1 MRLTVEGP
9 DARLDKYLTGRFPK
23 LSRALVMKYLKEG
36 RARINGRRARPGLHV
51 AAGDELDL
59 PDWEEAVARI
69 RTGRAAGVPE
79 VVRRPPEGIF
89 VLYEDEDMVVVDK
102 PAGLVM
108 HPGKGHEEEGL
119 DRVLREHFGPATRL
133 VHRIDRDT
141 SGVVVAARGHPKAA
155 QRLADAFKAG
165 DVEKVY
171 LALVSGVPEPAAGA
185 IDAPLLDTKRAGDRV
200 RVDAVSGKAARTD
213 YRTEEAFARF
223 AWLEV
228 RPLSGRRH
236 QIRAHLAHVGHALA
250 VDHVYAKRSRMRLRD
265 LCPDVPVSWKNPVV
279 LGRQALHAARLTLRH
294 PRTGEETTFQ
304 APLADDLE
312 EALRLLRAEASGAL
326 RM

>member
-9 DARLDKYLTGRFPK
+9 GLRLDKYLTGRFPK

-36 RARINGRRARPGLHV
+36 RARLNGRRARPGLHV
-51 AAGDELDL
+51 AAGDELEL
-59 PDWEEAVARI
+59 PDWEEAVVRI
-69 RTGRAAGVPE
+69 RAGRAAGVPE

-102 PAGLVM
+102 PPGLVM

-119 DRVLREHFGPATRL
+119 DRILRKHFGPAMRL

-171 LALVSGVPEPAAGA
+171 LALVSGVPEPAAGT
-185 IDAPLLDTKRAGDRV
+185 IDVPLLDTKRAGDRV
-200 RVDAVSGKAARTD
+200 RVDAARGKAAHTD
-213 YRTEEAFARF
+213 YRTREAFARF

-228 RPLSGRRH
+228 HPRSGRRH
-236 QIRAHLAHVGHALA
+236 QIRAHLEHVGHPLA
-250 VDHVYAKRSRMRLRD
+250 VDHIYAKRSRIRLRD
-265 LCPDVPVSWKNPVV
+265 LRPDLPASWKNPVV
-279 LGRQALHAARLTLRH
+279 LSRQALHAAKLTLRH
-294 PRTGEETTFQ
+294 PRTGEETTFE

-312 EALRLLRAEASGAL
+312 EALRLLRAGDSASAAS
-326 RM
+326 

>member
-119 DRVLREHFGPATRL
+119 DRILREHFGPSTRL

-171 LALVSGVPEPAAGA
+171 LALVSGVPEPAAGT

-213 YRTEEAFARF
+213 YSTREAFARF

-265 LCPDVPVSWKNPVV
+265 LCPDVPLSWKNPVV
-279 LGRQALHAARLTLRH
+279 LGRQALHAAKLTLRH
-294 PRTGEETTFQ
+294 PRTGEETTFE
-304 APLADDLE
+304 APLADDME
-312 EALRLLRAEASGAL
+312 EALRLLRAEASAAS
-326 RM
+326 

>member
-9 DARLDKYLTGRFPK
+9 GARLDKYLTGRFPK

-36 RARINGRRARPGLHV
+36 RARLNGRRARPGLHV
-51 AAGDELDL
+51 TAGDDLEL
-59 PDWEEAVARI
+59 PDWEEAVVRI
-69 RTGRAAGVPE
+69 RAGRAAGVPE

-89 VLYEDEDMVVVDK
+89 VLYEDEDLVVVDK
-102 PAGLVM
+102 PPGLVM

-119 DRVLREHFGPATRL
+119 DRILRKHFGPATRL

-171 LALVSGVPEPAAGA
+171 LALVSGVPAPAAGT
-185 IDAPLLDTKRAGDRV
+185 IDVPLLDTKRAGDRV
-200 RVDAVSGKAARTD
+200 RVDSARGKAAHTE
-213 YRTEEAFARF
+213 YRTREAFARF

-228 RPLSGRRH
+228 HPRSGRRH
-236 QIRAHLAHVGHALA
+236 QIRAHLEHVGHPLA
-250 VDHVYAKRSRMRLRD
+250 VDHIYAKRSRIRLRD
-265 LCPDVPVSWKNPVV
+265 LRPDVPASWKNPVV
-279 LGRQALHAARLTLRH
+279 LSRQALHAAKLTLRH
-294 PRTGEETTFQ
+294 PRTGEETTFE

-312 EALRLLRAEASGAL
+312 EALRLLREGGGASGAS
-326 RM
+326 

>member
-119 DRVLREHFGPATRL
+119 DRILREHFGPATRL

-171 LALVSGVPEPAAGA
+171 LALVSGVPEPAAGT
-185 IDAPLLDTKRAGDRV
+185 IDVPLLDTKRAGDRV
-200 RVDAVSGKAARTD
+200 RVDAARGKAAHTD
-213 YRTEEAFARF
+213 YRTRAAFARF
-223 AWLEV
+223 ARLEV
-228 RPLSGRRH
+228 LPLSGRRH
-236 QIRAHLAHVGHALA
+236 QIRAHLEHVGHPLA
-250 VDHVYAKRSRMRLRD
+250 VDHIYAKRSRIRLRD
-265 LCPDVPVSWKNPVV
+265 LRPDLPASWKNPVV
-279 LGRQALHAARLTLRH
+279 LSRQALHAAKLTLRH
-294 PRTGEETTFQ
+294 PRTGEETTFE
-304 APLADDLE
+304 APLADDME
-312 EALRLLRAEASGAL
+312 EALRLLRAEASAAS
-326 RM
+326 

>member
-9 DARLDKYLTGRFPK
+9 GARRLDKYLTGRFPK

-36 RARINGRRARPGLHV
+36 RARLNGRRARPGLHV
-51 AAGDELDL
+51 TAGDELEL
-59 PDWEEAVARI
+59 PDWEECVARI
-69 RTGRAAGVPE
+69 RAGRAAGVPE
-79 VVRRPPEGIF
+79 VVRRPPEGIL
-89 VLYEDEDMVVVDK
+89 VLYEDEDLVVVDK

-119 DRVLREHFGPATRL
+119 DRILREHFGPATRL

-171 LALVSGVPEPAAGA
+171 LALVSGVPEPAAGT
-185 IDAPLLDTKRAGDRV
+185 IDAPLLDTKRAGDKV
-200 RVDAVSGKAARTD
+200 RVDSGGGKAARTD
-213 YRTEEAFARF
+213 YRTREAFARF

-250 VDHVYAKRSRMRLRD
+250 VDHIYAKRSRIRLRD
-265 LCPDVPVSWKNPVV
+265 LRPDVPVSWKNPVV
-279 LGRQALHAARLTLRH
+279 LGRQALHAAKLTLRH

-312 EALRLLRAEASGAL
+312 EALRLLRGRSLSE
-326 RM
+326 

>member
-119 DRVLREHFGPATRL
+119 DRILREHFGPAMRL

-155 QRLADAFKAG
+155 QRLADAFRAG

-171 LALVSGVPEPAAGA
+171 LALVSGVPEPMIHLDLPAELAMTDPRRA
-185 IDAPLLDTKRAGDRV
+185 QVLLRCAQEMITNSVRHARAKNLWISLTQDAEGEVLT
-200 RVDAVSGKAARTD
+200 ARD
-213 YRTEEAFARF
+213 D
-223 AWLEV
+223 
-228 RPLSGRRH
+228 GRGVNNVETGNGLNGM
-236 QIRAHLAHVGHALA
+236 AE
-250 VDHVYAKRSRMRLRD
+250 RLRQ
-265 LCPDVPVSWKNPVV
+265 
-279 LGRQALHAARLTLRH
+279 LG
-294 PRTGEETTFQ
+294 GELKIESSPGAGFS
-304 APLADDLE
+304 
-312 EALRLLRAEASGAL
+312 LRAWIPVEGMA
-326 RM
+326 